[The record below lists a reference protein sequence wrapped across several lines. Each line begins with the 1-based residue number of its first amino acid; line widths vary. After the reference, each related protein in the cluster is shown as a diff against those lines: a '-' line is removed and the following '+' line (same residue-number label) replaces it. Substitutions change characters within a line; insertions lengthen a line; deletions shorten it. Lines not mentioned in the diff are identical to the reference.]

1 MKKVCVIGWPIR
13 HSRSP
18 LIHNYWIQKYGL
30 NSVYEKLAVEP
41 EKAAAFISSIPH
53 SDYIGCNVT
62 IPHKEL
68 AFKSVK
74 SLDSNAKR
82 LGAVNTVYISN
93 GVLSGTNTDG
103 EGFLTNL
110 KTQYPDF
117 VVANSKVLIIGA
129 GGAAKAIIG
138 ALCDGGAAKIGI
150 RNRTIGKT
158 RDLMMQFGA
167 ALYPVEN
174 GYLGASLA
182 DCDLLIN
189 TTSLGMENQPALELD
204 MSRLNLRAI
213 VADIVYTPMMTPLLE
228 QAQARGNPTLGG
240 LGMLLHQAVRGFEL
254 WFGVRPE
261 VTRELHDLV
270 AADVMKAANT

>member
-138 ALCDGGAAKIGI
+138 TMLDDAALDNLAAAASAACKPIDDKRGTIEFRTEVAGVLAKRAAKIAYARAG
-150 RNRTIGKT
+150 GK
-158 RDLMMQFGA
+158 
-167 ALYPVEN
+167 
-174 GYLGASLA
+174 
-182 DCDLLIN
+182 
-189 TTSLGMENQPALELD
+189 
-204 MSRLNLRAI
+204 
-213 VADIVYTPMMTPLLE
+213 
-228 QAQARGNPTLGG
+228 
-240 LGMLLHQAVRGFEL
+240 
-254 WFGVRPE
+254 
-261 VTRELHDLV
+261 
-270 AADVMKAANT
+270 